1 MTTYEVKE
9 RLREYRR
16 ACRRC
21 GELEQRIARKRSDM
35 RALRA
40 VRTDSQPGGSGN
52 SLEAAIEKIDGLE
65 RRLVSEQTGRDAA
78 LADVRALIGKVTDEE
93 GRAIL
98 SLRCIDGVRF
108 EDIPGRLFIS
118 YATMWRRYEK
128 AITQIADSGII
139 EKIVEQ

>member
-1 MTTYEVKE
+1 MTVFEIKE
-9 RLREYRR
+9 RLREYRK

-40 VRTDSQPGGSGN
+40 VRTDSQPGGKGN
-52 SLEAAIEKIDGLE
+52 SMEAAIERIDELE
-65 RRLVSEQTGRDAA
+65 RRLVTEQSGRDAA

-98 SLRCIDGVRF
+98 SLRYIDGVRF
-108 EDIPGRLFIS
+108 EDIPGRLCIS

-128 AITQIADSGII
+128 AIAQIADSGII
-139 EKIVEQ
+139 EKKVEQ